1 MKTAAIFSCL
11 GVLLAVCAA
20 GCAAGDDG
28 DTEGGAA
35 AVTGT
40 DPATK
45 TATSDLTPAY
55 WNVDALAD
63 SPSPGSEP
71 LNVILTTNVP
81 MDTIVAGLPKTR
93 NPEQGLATWKSA
105 PLGVGLAG
113 CISEE
118 RATIDGAPATVGH
131 DAQTL
136 SLRLGLLQGCDGV
149 LLDGESHARGWKS
162 QKRSTGKDDAGRTIE
177 TWYLA
182 LSQEHVCIVDDNG
195 TPKPWH
201 CILPQGFS
209 GTLPGISGKIFT
221 APEGGYNQGRDQFV
235 ANLKR
240 LPEFFPWK
248 VECTSIER
256 ASTAPNGAGTGAGL
270 FVPVSSLVALTEP
283 NAIEDDPR
291 NPGKKILKRVTW
303 DSKATHCTITQ

>member
-1 MKTAAIFSCL
+1 MRTAAILSCL
-11 GVLLAVCAA
+11 SVLLAACASGA
-20 GCAAGDDG
+20 DG

-35 AVTGT
+35 AVTAGPEPT
-40 DPATK
+40 EAI
-45 TATSDLTPAY
+45 DLTPAY

-71 LNVILTTNVP
+71 LNVIITTNLP
-81 MDTIVAGLPKTR
+81 MNTLVAGLPKTR
-93 NPEQGLATWKSA
+93 NAEQGLATWHSA
-105 PLGVGLAG
+105 PLGVGLSG

-118 RATIDGAPATVGH
+118 RATIEGAPVTVGR
-131 DAQTL
+131 DAQAL

-149 LLDGESHARGWKS
+149 LLDGESHVRGWKS
-162 QKRSTGKDDAGRTIE
+162 DTRSTAKDDSGRTIE

-182 LSQEHVCIVDDNG
+182 VSQEHVCIVDDGG

-201 CILPQGFS
+201 CILPQGFT

-240 LPEFFPWK
+240 FPDFFKWK
-248 VECTSIER
+248 VACTSIER
-256 ASTAPNGAGTGAGL
+256 AQKGNTPNGAGAGAGL
-270 FVPVSSLVALTEP
+270 FVPVNDLVALAEP
-283 NAIEDDPR
+283 DAVEEDPR
-291 NPGKKILKRVTW
+291 NPGKKILKQVTW
-303 DSKATHCTITQ
+303 DSKATHCTIMQ

>member
-1 MKTAAIFSCL
+1 
-11 GVLLAVCAA
+11 VLLTACAA
-20 GCAAGDDG
+20 GSDG

-35 AVTGT
+35 AVTAGADPT
-40 DPATK
+40 DAT
-45 TATSDLTPAY
+45 DITPAY

-71 LNVILTTNVP
+71 INVIITTNVS
-81 MDTIVAGLPKTR
+81 MDTIVSGLPKTR

-105 PLGVGLAG
+105 PLGVGLRG

-118 RATIDGAPATVGH
+118 RATIDGEPVTVGR

-162 QKRSTGKDDAGRTIE
+162 QTRSVTKDDRGLPIE
-177 TWYLA
+177 TWYFA

-201 CILPQGFS
+201 CILPQDFT
-209 GTLPGISGKIFT
+209 GTLPGISGKTFT
-221 APEGGYNQGRDQFV
+221 APDGGYNQGRDQFV

-240 LPEFFPWK
+240 FPEFFKWT
-248 VECTSIER
+248 VDCTSIER
-256 ASTAPNGAGTGAGL
+256 AQKGAAPDGAGAGAGL
-270 FVPVSSLVALTEP
+270 FVPVSSLVALAEP
-283 NAIEDDPR
+283 DAVEDDPR
-291 NPGKKILKRVTW
+291 HPGKKILKRVTW
-303 DSKATHCTITQ
+303 DSKATHCTIMQ